1 MAIHPI
7 EYRYGTPEMKSIWE
21 TENKLQRKLDVES
34 ALAQAEGKLGIIP
47 QEVAD
52 EIAAKA
58 NTKYVK
64 LERVDEIEAQTKHD
78 IAALVKAIGEVC
90 DNDAGEYVHFGATS
104 NDVVDSSNSLLLNDS
119 IEVLKEKVERLTK
132 IMLDLTKENI
142 DKVCIGRTHGQH
154 ALPTTYGM
162 KFGIW
167 ADELHRQYERLENAQ
182 KNVCVAMMD
191 GAVGTTAALG
201 EDGWKIHKEV
211 ANILGLPAATITNQV
226 VQRDNHVEFI
236 STLANI
242 ASTLD
247 KIALESEKLD
257 RLKNSYDE
265 SKQKINTA
273 KVYLKK
279 AKKTKIRDK
288 KVIFYCIC
296 GEGMGHAIRS
306 SVIID
311 RIKDKYDVYIFSSD
325 RAYKYLNEK
334 FDNVYKIGGFNT
346 IYINNKVSNTKT
358 LMNAIKRNP
367 LNIKEGYEEL
377 YKKARKL
384 SPDVIVTDF
393 EIYATMVSKLLSIPL
408 ISLDNIHMI
417 TQTAIDYPPKHQGE
431 MLKAK
436 GVIKSYVIKPKIH
449 ILTSFFYPKI
459 KPKKRAVLYPPVIRE
474 DILKLEP
481 TIEDHII
488 VYQTSKESVKLVEQL
503 KSLNEKFIVYG
514 FNKDKTDENL
524 TYKLFNEDE
533 FYNDLASAKAV
544 ICNGGFTFISE
555 AISLKKPIY
564 SVPAIGN
571 FEQTLNGFYVQK
583 LGYGEYHEKMSPQ
596 KVEKFLKRLSK
607 YQKKLAKVK
616 KTNNDGIVNELIYR
630 IEKYSKKS

>member
-1 MAIHPI
+1 MILSIIIPTYNEE
-7 EYRYGTPEMKSIWE
+7 EYLPVLLESIKQQDFSDYEIIVADADSKDNTVKIAEEYGCIVVEGGMPAVGRNNGTKVAKGDYLLFLDSDLKL
-21 TENKLQRKLDVES
+21 TEDY
-34 ALAQAEGKLGIIP
+34 LAKVIYEFKMERLGIAITQMKP
-47 QEVAD
+47 LSKKTEDKLLHDLANLFMISVEKIKPHGAGCYGI
-52 EIAAKA
+52 IAKRELHERCGGFNEELTFGEDTEYIERLAKKERFKVLRNA
-58 NTKYVK
+58 KIGVSTRR
-64 LERVDEIEAQTKHD
+64 LEEEGLATLAKQYGKSTVNDFLGIRTEASDLNYGFDHGK
-78 IAALVKAIGEVC
+78 
-90 DNDAGEYVHFGATS
+90 EYVS
-104 NDVVDSSNSLLLNDS
+104 
-119 IEVLKEKVERLTK
+119 K
-132 IMLDLTKENI
+132 
-142 DKVCIGRTHGQH
+142 
-154 ALPTTYGM
+154 
-162 KFGIW
+162 
-167 ADELHRQYERLENAQ
+167 
-182 KNVCVAMMD
+182 
-191 GAVGTTAALG
+191 
-201 EDGWKIHKEV
+201 HK
-211 ANILGLPAATITNQV
+211 
-226 VQRDNHVEFI
+226 
-236 STLANI
+236 
-242 ASTLD
+242 LD

-257 RLKNSYDE
+257 QLKNSYDE

-279 AKKTKIRDK
+279 VKKTKIRDK

-346 IYINNKVSNTKT
+346 VYINNKVNNTKT
-358 LMNAIKRNP
+358 LINALKRNP

-503 KSLNEKFIVYG
+503 KSLNEKFTVYG
-514 FNKDKTDENL
+514 FNKDEVDENL
-524 TYKLFNEDE
+524 TYKLFNENE

-583 LGYGEYHEKMSPQ
+583 LGYGEYHEEMSPK
-596 KVEKFLKRLSK
+596 KVEKFLKRLPK
-607 YQKKLAKVK
+607 YQEKLAKVK

>member
-1 MAIHPI
+1 MILSIIIPTYNEE
-7 EYRYGTPEMKSIWE
+7 EYLPVLLESIKQQDFSDYEIIVADADSKDNTVKIAEEYGCIVVEGGMPAVGRNNGAKVAKGDYLLFLDSDLKL
-21 TENKLQRKLDVES
+21 TEDY
-34 ALAQAEGKLGIIP
+34 LAKVIYEFKMERLGIAITQMKP
-47 QEVAD
+47 LSKKTEDKLLHDLANLFMISVEKIKPHGAGCYGI
-52 EIAAKA
+52 IAKRELHERCGGFNEELTFGEDTEYIERLAKKERFKVLRNA
-58 NTKYVK
+58 KIGVSTRR
-64 LERVDEIEAQTKHD
+64 LEEEGLATLAKQYGKSTVNDFLGIRTEASDLNYGFDHGK
-78 IAALVKAIGEVC
+78 
-90 DNDAGEYVHFGATS
+90 EYVS
-104 NDVVDSSNSLLLNDS
+104 
-119 IEVLKEKVERLTK
+119 K
-132 IMLDLTKENI
+132 
-142 DKVCIGRTHGQH
+142 
-154 ALPTTYGM
+154 
-162 KFGIW
+162 
-167 ADELHRQYERLENAQ
+167 
-182 KNVCVAMMD
+182 
-191 GAVGTTAALG
+191 
-201 EDGWKIHKEV
+201 HK
-211 ANILGLPAATITNQV
+211 
-226 VQRDNHVEFI
+226 
-236 STLANI
+236 
-242 ASTLD
+242 LD

-257 RLKNSYDE
+257 QLKNSYDE

-279 AKKTKIRDK
+279 VKKTKIRDK

-346 IYINNKVSNTKT
+346 VYINNKVNNTKT
-358 LMNAIKRNP
+358 LINALKRNP

-474 DILKLEP
+474 DVLKLKP
-481 TIEDHII
+481 TIEDYII

-514 FNKDKTDENL
+514 FNKDEVDENL
-524 TYKLFNEDE
+524 TYKLFNENE

-583 LGYGEYHEKMSPQ
+583 LGYGEYHEEMSPK
-596 KVEKFLKRLSK
+596 KVEKFLKRLPK
-607 YQKKLAKVK
+607 YQEKLAKVK

>member
-1 MAIHPI
+1 MILSIIIPTYNEE
-7 EYRYGTPEMKSIWE
+7 EYLPVLLESIKQQDFSDYEIIVADADSKDNTVKIAEEYGCIVVEGGMPAVGRNNGAKVAKGDYLLFLDSDLKL
-21 TENKLQRKLDVES
+21 TEDY
-34 ALAQAEGKLGIIP
+34 LAKVIYEFKMERLGIAITQMKP
-47 QEVAD
+47 LSKKTEDKLLHDLANLFMISVEKIKPHGAGCYGI
-52 EIAAKA
+52 IAKRELHERCGGFNEELTFGEDTEYIERLAKKERFKVLRNA
-58 NTKYVK
+58 KIGVSTRR
-64 LERVDEIEAQTKHD
+64 LEEEGLATLAKQYGKSTVNDFLGIRTEASDLNYGFDHGK
-78 IAALVKAIGEVC
+78 
-90 DNDAGEYVHFGATS
+90 EYVS
-104 NDVVDSSNSLLLNDS
+104 
-119 IEVLKEKVERLTK
+119 K
-132 IMLDLTKENI
+132 
-142 DKVCIGRTHGQH
+142 
-154 ALPTTYGM
+154 
-162 KFGIW
+162 
-167 ADELHRQYERLENAQ
+167 
-182 KNVCVAMMD
+182 
-191 GAVGTTAALG
+191 
-201 EDGWKIHKEV
+201 HK
-211 ANILGLPAATITNQV
+211 
-226 VQRDNHVEFI
+226 
-236 STLANI
+236 
-242 ASTLD
+242 LD

-257 RLKNSYDE
+257 QLKNSYDE

-279 AKKTKIRDK
+279 VKKTKIRDK

-346 IYINNKVSNTKT
+346 VYINNKVSNTKT
-358 LMNAIKRNP
+358 LINALKRNP
-367 LNIKEGYEEL
+367 LNIKERYEEL

-514 FNKDKTDENL
+514 FNKDEVDENL
-524 TYKLFNEDE
+524 TYKLFNENE

-583 LGYGEYHEKMSPQ
+583 LGYGEYHEEMSPK
-596 KVEKFLKRLSK
+596 KVEKFLKRLPK
-607 YQKKLAKVK
+607 YQEKLAKVK

>member
-1 MAIHPI
+1 MILSIIIPTYNEE
-7 EYRYGTPEMKSIWE
+7 EYLPVLLESIKQQDFSDYEIIVADADSKDNTVKIAEEYGCIVVEGGMPAVGRNNGAKVAKGDYLLFLDSDLKL
-21 TENKLQRKLDVES
+21 TEDY
-34 ALAQAEGKLGIIP
+34 LAKVIYEFKMERLGIAITQMKP
-47 QEVAD
+47 LSKKTEDKLLHDLANLFMISVEKIKPHGAGCYGI
-52 EIAAKA
+52 IAKRELHERCGGFNEELTFGEDTEYIERLAKKERFKVLRNA
-58 NTKYVK
+58 KIGVSTRR
-64 LERVDEIEAQTKHD
+64 LEEEGLATLAKQYGKSTVNDFLGIRTEASDLNYGFDHGK
-78 IAALVKAIGEVC
+78 
-90 DNDAGEYVHFGATS
+90 EYVS
-104 NDVVDSSNSLLLNDS
+104 
-119 IEVLKEKVERLTK
+119 K
-132 IMLDLTKENI
+132 
-142 DKVCIGRTHGQH
+142 
-154 ALPTTYGM
+154 
-162 KFGIW
+162 
-167 ADELHRQYERLENAQ
+167 
-182 KNVCVAMMD
+182 
-191 GAVGTTAALG
+191 
-201 EDGWKIHKEV
+201 HK
-211 ANILGLPAATITNQV
+211 
-226 VQRDNHVEFI
+226 
-236 STLANI
+236 
-242 ASTLD
+242 LD

-257 RLKNSYDE
+257 QLKNSYDE

-279 AKKTKIRDK
+279 VKKTKIRDK

-346 IYINNKVSNTKT
+346 VYINNKVNNTKT
-358 LMNAIKRNP
+358 LINALKRNP

-417 TQTAIDYPPKHQGE
+417 TQTAIDYPSKHQGE

-474 DILKLEP
+474 DILKLKP

-514 FNKDKTDENL
+514 FNKDEVDENL
-524 TYKLFNEDE
+524 TYKLFNENE

-583 LGYGEYHEKMSPQ
+583 LGYGEYHEEMSPK
-596 KVEKFLKRLSK
+596 KVEKFLKRLPK
-607 YQKKLAKVK
+607 YQEKLAKVK

>member
-1 MAIHPI
+1 MILSIIIPTYNEE
-7 EYRYGTPEMKSIWE
+7 EYLPVLLESIKQQDFSDYEIIVADADSKDNTVKIAEEYGCIVVEGGMPAVGRNNGAKVAKGEYLLFLDSDLKL
-21 TENKLQRKLDVES
+21 TEDY
-34 ALAQAEGKLGIIP
+34 LAKVIYEFKMERLGIAITQMKP
-47 QEVAD
+47 LSKKTEDKILHDLANLFMISVEKIKPHGAGCYGIIAKRELHECCGGFD
-52 EIAAKA
+52 EELTFGEDTEYIERLAKKERFKVLRNA
-58 NTKYVK
+58 KIGVSTRR
-64 LERVDEIEAQTKHD
+64 LEEEGLATLAKQYGKSTVNDFLGIRTEASDLNYGFDHGK
-78 IAALVKAIGEVC
+78 
-90 DNDAGEYVHFGATS
+90 EYVS
-104 NDVVDSSNSLLLNDS
+104 
-119 IEVLKEKVERLTK
+119 K
-132 IMLDLTKENI
+132 
-142 DKVCIGRTHGQH
+142 
-154 ALPTTYGM
+154 
-162 KFGIW
+162 
-167 ADELHRQYERLENAQ
+167 
-182 KNVCVAMMD
+182 
-191 GAVGTTAALG
+191 
-201 EDGWKIHKEV
+201 HK
-211 ANILGLPAATITNQV
+211 
-226 VQRDNHVEFI
+226 
-236 STLANI
+236 
-242 ASTLD
+242 LD

-257 RLKNSYDE
+257 QLKNSYDE

-279 AKKTKIRDK
+279 VKKTKIRDK

-346 IYINNKVSNTKT
+346 VYINNKVSNTKT

-583 LGYGEYHEKMSPQ
+583 LGYGEYHEEMSPK
-596 KVEKFLKRLSK
+596 KVEKFLKRLPK
-607 YQKKLAKVK
+607 YQEKLAKVK

>member
-1 MAIHPI
+1 MILSIIIPTYNEE
-7 EYRYGTPEMKSIWE
+7 EYLPVLLESIKQQDFSDYEIIVADADSKDNTVKIAEEYGCIVVEGGMPAVGRNNGAKVAKGDYLLFLDSDLKL
-21 TENKLQRKLDVES
+21 TEDY
-34 ALAQAEGKLGIIP
+34 LAKVIYEFKMERLGIAITQMKP
-47 QEVAD
+47 LSKKTEDKLLHDLANLFMISVEKIKPHGAGCYGI
-52 EIAAKA
+52 IAKRELHERCGGFNEELTFGEDTEYIERLAKKERFKVLRNA
-58 NTKYVK
+58 KIGVSTRR
-64 LERVDEIEAQTKHD
+64 LEEEGLATLAKQYGKSTVNDFLGIRTEASDLNYGFDHGK
-78 IAALVKAIGEVC
+78 
-90 DNDAGEYVHFGATS
+90 EYVS
-104 NDVVDSSNSLLLNDS
+104 
-119 IEVLKEKVERLTK
+119 K
-132 IMLDLTKENI
+132 
-142 DKVCIGRTHGQH
+142 
-154 ALPTTYGM
+154 
-162 KFGIW
+162 
-167 ADELHRQYERLENAQ
+167 
-182 KNVCVAMMD
+182 
-191 GAVGTTAALG
+191 
-201 EDGWKIHKEV
+201 HK
-211 ANILGLPAATITNQV
+211 
-226 VQRDNHVEFI
+226 
-236 STLANI
+236 
-242 ASTLD
+242 LD

-257 RLKNSYDE
+257 QLKNSYDE

-279 AKKTKIRDK
+279 VKKTKIRDK

-334 FDNVYKIGGFNT
+334 FDNVYKIGGFDT
-346 IYINNKVSNTKT
+346 VYINNKVSNTKT
-358 LMNAIKRNP
+358 LINALKRNP
-367 LNIKEGYEEL
+367 LNIKEEYEEL

-474 DILKLEP
+474 DILKLKP
-481 TIEDHII
+481 TIENHII

-514 FNKDKTDENL
+514 FNKDEVDENL
-524 TYKLFNEDE
+524 TYKLFNENE

-583 LGYGEYHEKMSPQ
+583 LGYGEYHEEMSPK
-596 KVEKFLKRLSK
+596 KVEKFLKRLPK
-607 YQKKLAKVK
+607 YQEKLAKVK

>member
-1 MAIHPI
+1 MILSIIIPTYNEE
-7 EYRYGTPEMKSIWE
+7 EYLPVLLESIKQQDFSDYEIIVADADSKDNTVKIAEEYGCIVVEGGMPAVGRNNGAKVAKGDYLLFLDSDLKL
-21 TENKLQRKLDVES
+21 TEDY
-34 ALAQAEGKLGIIP
+34 LAKVIYEFKMERLGIAITQMKP
-47 QEVAD
+47 LSKKTEDKLLHDLANLFMISVEKIKPHGAGCYGI
-52 EIAAKA
+52 IAKRELHERCGGFNEELTFGEDTEYIERLAKKERFKVLRNA
-58 NTKYVK
+58 KIGVSTRR
-64 LERVDEIEAQTKHD
+64 LEEEGLATLAKQYGKSTVNDFLGIRTEASDLNYGFDHGK
-78 IAALVKAIGEVC
+78 
-90 DNDAGEYVHFGATS
+90 EYVS
-104 NDVVDSSNSLLLNDS
+104 
-119 IEVLKEKVERLTK
+119 K
-132 IMLDLTKENI
+132 
-142 DKVCIGRTHGQH
+142 
-154 ALPTTYGM
+154 
-162 KFGIW
+162 
-167 ADELHRQYERLENAQ
+167 
-182 KNVCVAMMD
+182 
-191 GAVGTTAALG
+191 
-201 EDGWKIHKEV
+201 HK
-211 ANILGLPAATITNQV
+211 
-226 VQRDNHVEFI
+226 
-236 STLANI
+236 
-242 ASTLD
+242 LD

-257 RLKNSYDE
+257 QLKNSYDE

-279 AKKTKIRDK
+279 VKKTKIRDK

-346 IYINNKVSNTKT
+346 VYINNKVNNTKT
-358 LMNAIKRNP
+358 LINALKRNP

-514 FNKDKTDENL
+514 FNKDEVDKNL
-524 TYKLFNEDE
+524 TYKLFNENE

-583 LGYGEYHEKMSPQ
+583 LGYGEYHEEMSPK
-596 KVEKFLKRLSK
+596 KVEKFLKRLPK
-607 YQKKLAKVK
+607 YQEKLAKVK

-630 IEKYSKKS
+630 MEKYSKKS

>member
-1 MAIHPI
+1 MILSLIIPTYNEE
-7 EYRYGTPEMKSIWE
+7 EYLPVLLESIKQQDFSDYEIIVADADSKDNTVKIAEEYGCIVVEGGMPAVGRNNGAKVAKGDYLLFLDSDLKL
-21 TENKLQRKLDVES
+21 TEDY
-34 ALAQAEGKLGIIP
+34 LAKVIYEFKMERLGIAITQMKP
-47 QEVAD
+47 LSKKTEDKLLHDLANLFMISVEKIKPHGAGCYGI
-52 EIAAKA
+52 IAKRELHERCGGFNEELTFGEDTEYIERLAKKERFKVLRNA
-58 NTKYVK
+58 KIGVSTRR
-64 LERVDEIEAQTKHD
+64 LEEEGLATLAKQYGKSTVNDFLGIRTEASDLNYGFDHGK
-78 IAALVKAIGEVC
+78 
-90 DNDAGEYVHFGATS
+90 EYVS
-104 NDVVDSSNSLLLNDS
+104 
-119 IEVLKEKVERLTK
+119 K
-132 IMLDLTKENI
+132 
-142 DKVCIGRTHGQH
+142 
-154 ALPTTYGM
+154 
-162 KFGIW
+162 
-167 ADELHRQYERLENAQ
+167 
-182 KNVCVAMMD
+182 
-191 GAVGTTAALG
+191 
-201 EDGWKIHKEV
+201 HK
-211 ANILGLPAATITNQV
+211 
-226 VQRDNHVEFI
+226 
-236 STLANI
+236 
-242 ASTLD
+242 LD

-257 RLKNSYDE
+257 QLKNSYDE

-279 AKKTKIRDK
+279 VKKTKIRDK

-346 IYINNKVSNTKT
+346 VYINNKVSNTKT
-358 LMNAIKRNP
+358 LMSAIKRNP

-474 DILKLEP
+474 DILKLKP

-514 FNKDKTDENL
+514 FNKDEVDENL
-524 TYKLFNEDE
+524 TYKLFNENE

-583 LGYGEYHEKMSPQ
+583 LGYGEYHEEMSPK
-596 KVEKFLKRLSK
+596 KVEKFLKRLPK
-607 YQKKLAKVK
+607 YQEKLAKVK
-616 KTNNDGIVNELIYR
+616 KTNNDEIVNELIYR

>member
-1 MAIHPI
+1 MILSIIIPTYNEE
-7 EYRYGTPEMKSIWE
+7 EYLPVLLESIKQQDFSDYEIIVADADSKDNTVKIAEEYGCIVVEGGMPAVGRNNGAKVAKGDYLLFLDSDLKL
-21 TENKLQRKLDVES
+21 TEDY
-34 ALAQAEGKLGIIP
+34 LAKVIYEFKMERLGIAITQMKP
-47 QEVAD
+47 LSKKTEDKLLHDLANLFLISVEKIKPHGAGCYGI
-52 EIAAKA
+52 IAKRELHERCGGFNEELTFGEDTEYIERLAKKERFKVLRNA
-58 NTKYVK
+58 KIGVSTRR
-64 LERVDEIEAQTKHD
+64 LEEEGLATLAKQYGKSTVNDFLGIRTEASDLNYGFDHGK
-78 IAALVKAIGEVC
+78 
-90 DNDAGEYVHFGATS
+90 EYVS
-104 NDVVDSSNSLLLNDS
+104 
-119 IEVLKEKVERLTK
+119 K
-132 IMLDLTKENI
+132 
-142 DKVCIGRTHGQH
+142 
-154 ALPTTYGM
+154 
-162 KFGIW
+162 
-167 ADELHRQYERLENAQ
+167 
-182 KNVCVAMMD
+182 
-191 GAVGTTAALG
+191 
-201 EDGWKIHKEV
+201 HK
-211 ANILGLPAATITNQV
+211 
-226 VQRDNHVEFI
+226 
-236 STLANI
+236 
-242 ASTLD
+242 LD

-257 RLKNSYDE
+257 QLKNSYDE

-279 AKKTKIRDK
+279 VKKTKIRDK

-346 IYINNKVSNTKT
+346 VYINNKVNNTKT
-358 LMNAIKRNP
+358 LINALKRNP

-514 FNKDKTDENL
+514 FNKDEVDKNL
-524 TYKLFNEDE
+524 TYKLFNENE

-583 LGYGEYHEKMSPQ
+583 LGYGEYHEEMSPK
-596 KVEKFLKRLSK
+596 KVEKFLKRLPK

>member
-1 MAIHPI
+1 MILSLIIPTYNEE
-7 EYRYGTPEMKSIWE
+7 EYLPVLLESIKQQDFSDYEIIVADADSKDNTVKIAEEYGCIVVEGGMPAVGRNNGAKVAKGDYLLFLDSDLKL
-21 TENKLQRKLDVES
+21 TEDY
-34 ALAQAEGKLGIIP
+34 LAKVIYEFKMERLGIAITQMKP
-47 QEVAD
+47 LSKKTEDKLLHDLANLFMISVEKIKPHGAGCYGI
-52 EIAAKA
+52 IAKRELHERCGGFNEELTFGEDTEYIERLAKKERFKVLRNA
-58 NTKYVK
+58 KIGVSTRR
-64 LERVDEIEAQTKHD
+64 LEEEGLATLAKQYGKSTVNDFLGIRTEASDLNYGFDHGK
-78 IAALVKAIGEVC
+78 
-90 DNDAGEYVHFGATS
+90 EYVS
-104 NDVVDSSNSLLLNDS
+104 
-119 IEVLKEKVERLTK
+119 K
-132 IMLDLTKENI
+132 
-142 DKVCIGRTHGQH
+142 
-154 ALPTTYGM
+154 
-162 KFGIW
+162 
-167 ADELHRQYERLENAQ
+167 
-182 KNVCVAMMD
+182 
-191 GAVGTTAALG
+191 
-201 EDGWKIHKEV
+201 HK
-211 ANILGLPAATITNQV
+211 
-226 VQRDNHVEFI
+226 
-236 STLANI
+236 
-242 ASTLD
+242 LD

-257 RLKNSYDE
+257 QLKNSYDE

-279 AKKTKIRDK
+279 VKKTKIRDK

-346 IYINNKVSNTKT
+346 VYINNKVSNTKT
-358 LMNAIKRNP
+358 LMSAIKRNP

-474 DILKLEP
+474 DILKLKP

-514 FNKDKTDENL
+514 FNKDEVDENL
-524 TYKLFNEDE
+524 TYKLFNENE

-583 LGYGEYHEKMSPQ
+583 LGYGEYHEEMSPK
-596 KVEKFLKRLSK
+596 KVEKFLKRLPK
-607 YQKKLAKVK
+607 YQEKLAKVK

>member
-1 MAIHPI
+1 MILSIIIPTYNEE
-7 EYRYGTPEMKSIWE
+7 EYLPVLLESIKQQDFSDYEIIVADADSKDNTVKIAEEYGCIVVEGGMPAVGRNNGAKVAKGDYLLFLDSDLKL
-21 TENKLQRKLDVES
+21 TEDY
-34 ALAQAEGKLGIIP
+34 LAKVIYEFKMERLGIAITQMKP
-47 QEVAD
+47 LSKKTEDKLLHDLANLFMISVEKIKPHGAGCYGI
-52 EIAAKA
+52 IAKRELHERCGGFNEELTFGEDTEYIERLAKKERFKVLRNA
-58 NTKYVK
+58 KIGVSTRRLEEEGLATLTKQYGKSTVNDF
-64 LERVDEIEAQTKHD
+64 LGIRTEASDLNYGFDHGK
-78 IAALVKAIGEVC
+78 
-90 DNDAGEYVHFGATS
+90 EYVS
-104 NDVVDSSNSLLLNDS
+104 
-119 IEVLKEKVERLTK
+119 K
-132 IMLDLTKENI
+132 
-142 DKVCIGRTHGQH
+142 
-154 ALPTTYGM
+154 
-162 KFGIW
+162 
-167 ADELHRQYERLENAQ
+167 
-182 KNVCVAMMD
+182 
-191 GAVGTTAALG
+191 
-201 EDGWKIHKEV
+201 HK
-211 ANILGLPAATITNQV
+211 
-226 VQRDNHVEFI
+226 
-236 STLANI
+236 
-242 ASTLD
+242 LD

-257 RLKNSYDE
+257 QLKNSYDE

-279 AKKTKIRDK
+279 VKKTKIRDK

-346 IYINNKVSNTKT
+346 VYINNKVNNTKT
-358 LMNAIKRNP
+358 LINALKRNP

-514 FNKDKTDENL
+514 FNKDEVDKNL
-524 TYKLFNEDE
+524 TYKLFNENE

-583 LGYGEYHEKMSPQ
+583 LGYGEYHEEMSPK
-596 KVEKFLKRLSK
+596 KVEKFLKRLPK
-607 YQKKLAKVK
+607 YQEKLAKVK

>member
-1 MAIHPI
+1 MILSIIIPTYNEE
-7 EYRYGTPEMKSIWE
+7 EYLPVLLESIKQQDFSDYEIIVADADSKDNTVKIAEEYGCIVVEGGMPAVGRNNGAKVAKGDYLLFLDSDLKL
-21 TENKLQRKLDVES
+21 TEDY
-34 ALAQAEGKLGIIP
+34 LAKVIYEFKMERLGIAITQMKP
-47 QEVAD
+47 LSKKTEDKLLHDLANLFMISVEKIKPHGAGCYGI
-52 EIAAKA
+52 IAKRELHERCGGFNEELTFGEDTEYIERLAKKERFKVLRNA
-58 NTKYVK
+58 KIGVSTRR
-64 LERVDEIEAQTKHD
+64 LEEEGLATLAKQYGKSTVNDFLGIRTEASDLNYGFDHGK
-78 IAALVKAIGEVC
+78 
-90 DNDAGEYVHFGATS
+90 EYVS
-104 NDVVDSSNSLLLNDS
+104 
-119 IEVLKEKVERLTK
+119 K
-132 IMLDLTKENI
+132 
-142 DKVCIGRTHGQH
+142 
-154 ALPTTYGM
+154 
-162 KFGIW
+162 
-167 ADELHRQYERLENAQ
+167 
-182 KNVCVAMMD
+182 
-191 GAVGTTAALG
+191 
-201 EDGWKIHKEV
+201 HK
-211 ANILGLPAATITNQV
+211 
-226 VQRDNHVEFI
+226 
-236 STLANI
+236 
-242 ASTLD
+242 LD

-257 RLKNSYDE
+257 QLKNSYDE

-279 AKKTKIRDK
+279 VKKTKIRDK

-311 RIKDKYDVYIFSSD
+311 RIKDKYDVYSSD

-346 IYINNKVSNTKT
+346 VYINNKVNNTKT
-358 LMNAIKRNP
+358 LINALKRNP

-514 FNKDKTDENL
+514 FNKDEVDKNL
-524 TYKLFNEDE
+524 TYKLFNENE

-583 LGYGEYHEKMSPQ
+583 LGYGEYHEEMSPK
-596 KVEKFLKRLSK
+596 KVEKFLKRLPK
-607 YQKKLAKVK
+607 YQEKLAKVK

-630 IEKYSKKS
+630 MEKYSKKS

>member
-1 MAIHPI
+1 MILSIIIPTYNEE
-7 EYRYGTPEMKSIWE
+7 EYLPVLLESIKQQDFSDYEIIVADADSKDNTVKIAEEYGCIVVEGGMPAVGRNNGAKVAKGDYLLFLDSDLKL
-21 TENKLQRKLDVES
+21 TEDY
-34 ALAQAEGKLGIIP
+34 LAKVIYEFKMERLGIAITQMKP
-47 QEVAD
+47 LSKKTEDKLLHDLANLFMISVEKIKPHGAGCYGI
-52 EIAAKA
+52 IAKRELHERCGGFNEELTFGEDTEYIERLAKKERFKVLRNA
-58 NTKYVK
+58 KIGVSTRR
-64 LERVDEIEAQTKHD
+64 LEEEGLATLAKQYGKSTVNDFLGIRTEASDLNYGFDHGK
-78 IAALVKAIGEVC
+78 
-90 DNDAGEYVHFGATS
+90 EYVS
-104 NDVVDSSNSLLLNDS
+104 
-119 IEVLKEKVERLTK
+119 K
-132 IMLDLTKENI
+132 
-142 DKVCIGRTHGQH
+142 
-154 ALPTTYGM
+154 
-162 KFGIW
+162 
-167 ADELHRQYERLENAQ
+167 
-182 KNVCVAMMD
+182 
-191 GAVGTTAALG
+191 
-201 EDGWKIHKEV
+201 HK
-211 ANILGLPAATITNQV
+211 
-226 VQRDNHVEFI
+226 
-236 STLANI
+236 
-242 ASTLD
+242 LD

-257 RLKNSYDE
+257 QLKNSYDE

-279 AKKTKIRDK
+279 VKKTKIRDK

-346 IYINNKVSNTKT
+346 VYINNKVNNTKT
-358 LMNAIKRNP
+358 LINALKRNP

-474 DILKLEP
+474 DILKLKP

-514 FNKDKTDENL
+514 FNKDEVDENL
-524 TYKLFNEDE
+524 TYKLFNENE

-583 LGYGEYHEKMSPQ
+583 LGYGEYHEERSPK
-596 KVEKFLKRLSK
+596 KVEKFLKMLPK
-607 YQKKLAKVK
+607 YQEKLAKVK

>member
-1 MAIHPI
+1 MILSLIIPTYNEE
-7 EYRYGTPEMKSIWE
+7 EYLPVLLESIKQQDFSDYEIIVADADSKDNTVKIAEEYGCIVVEGGMPAVGRNNGAKVAKGDYLLFLDSDLKL
-21 TENKLQRKLDVES
+21 TEDY
-34 ALAQAEGKLGIIP
+34 LAKVIYEFKMERLGIAITQMKP
-47 QEVAD
+47 LSKKTEDKLLHDLANLFMISVEKIKPHGAGCYGI
-52 EIAAKA
+52 IAKRELHERCGGFNEELTFGEDTEYIERLAKKERFKVLRNA
-58 NTKYVK
+58 KIGVSTRR
-64 LERVDEIEAQTKHD
+64 LEEEGLATLAKQYGKSTVNDFLGIRTEASDLNYGFDHGK
-78 IAALVKAIGEVC
+78 
-90 DNDAGEYVHFGATS
+90 EYVS
-104 NDVVDSSNSLLLNDS
+104 
-119 IEVLKEKVERLTK
+119 K
-132 IMLDLTKENI
+132 
-142 DKVCIGRTHGQH
+142 
-154 ALPTTYGM
+154 
-162 KFGIW
+162 
-167 ADELHRQYERLENAQ
+167 
-182 KNVCVAMMD
+182 
-191 GAVGTTAALG
+191 
-201 EDGWKIHKEV
+201 HK
-211 ANILGLPAATITNQV
+211 
-226 VQRDNHVEFI
+226 
-236 STLANI
+236 
-242 ASTLD
+242 LD

-257 RLKNSYDE
+257 QLKNSYDE

-279 AKKTKIRDK
+279 VKKTKIRDK

-346 IYINNKVSNTKT
+346 VYINNKVSNTKT
-358 LMNAIKRNP
+358 LINALKRNP
-367 LNIKEGYEEL
+367 LNIKEEYEEL

-474 DILKLEP
+474 DILKLKP

-514 FNKDKTDENL
+514 FNKDEVDENL
-524 TYKLFNEDE
+524 TYKLFNENE

-583 LGYGEYHEKMSPQ
+583 LGYGEYHEEMSPK
-596 KVEKFLKRLSK
+596 KVEKFLKRLPK
-607 YQKKLAKVK
+607 YQEKLAKVK

>member
-1 MAIHPI
+1 MN
-7 EYRYGTPEMKSIWE
+7 YGF
-21 TENKLQRKLDVES
+21 DH
-34 ALAQAEGKLGIIP
+34 GK
-47 QEVAD
+47 
-52 EIAAKA
+52 
-58 NTKYVK
+58 
-64 LERVDEIEAQTKHD
+64 
-78 IAALVKAIGEVC
+78 
-90 DNDAGEYVHFGATS
+90 EYVS
-104 NDVVDSSNSLLLNDS
+104 
-119 IEVLKEKVERLTK
+119 K
-132 IMLDLTKENI
+132 
-142 DKVCIGRTHGQH
+142 
-154 ALPTTYGM
+154 
-162 KFGIW
+162 
-167 ADELHRQYERLENAQ
+167 
-182 KNVCVAMMD
+182 
-191 GAVGTTAALG
+191 
-201 EDGWKIHKEV
+201 HK
-211 ANILGLPAATITNQV
+211 
-226 VQRDNHVEFI
+226 
-236 STLANI
+236 
-242 ASTLD
+242 LD

-257 RLKNSYDE
+257 QLKNSYDE

-279 AKKTKIRDK
+279 VKKTKIRDK

-346 IYINNKVSNTKT
+346 VYINNKVNNTKT
-358 LMNAIKRNP
+358 LINALKRNP

-514 FNKDKTDENL
+514 FNKDEVDKNL
-524 TYKLFNEDE
+524 TYKLFNENE

-583 LGYGEYHEKMSPQ
+583 LGYGEYHEEMSPK
-596 KVEKFLKRLSK
+596 KVEKFLKRLPK
-607 YQKKLAKVK
+607 YQEKLAKVK

>member
-1 MAIHPI
+1 MILSIIIPTYNEE
-7 EYRYGTPEMKSIWE
+7 EYLPLLLESIKQQDFRDYEIIVADANSKDNTVKIAEEYGCIVVEGGMPAVGRNNGAKVAKGEYLLFLDSDLKL
-21 TENKLQRKLDVES
+21 TEDY
-34 ALAQAEGKLGIIP
+34 LAKVIYEFKMERLGIAITQMKP
-47 QEVAD
+47 LSKKTEDKILHDLANLFMISVEKIKPHGAGCYGIITKRELHECCGGFD
-52 EIAAKA
+52 EEL
-58 NTKYVK
+58 TF
-64 LERVDEIEAQTKHD
+64 
-78 IAALVKAIGEVC
+78 GE
-90 DNDAGEYVHFGATS
+90 DTEY
-104 NDVVDSSNSLLLNDS
+104 
-119 IEVLKEKVERLTK
+119 IERLAKKERFKVLRNAK
-132 IMLDLTKENI
+132 IGVST
-142 DKVCIGRTHGQH
+142 R
-154 ALPTTYGM
+154 
-162 KFGIW
+162 
-167 ADELHRQYERLENAQ
+167 RLE
-182 KNVCVAMMD
+182 
-191 GAVGTTAALG
+191 
-201 EDGWKIHKEV
+201 EE
-211 ANILGLPAATITNQV
+211 GLA
-226 VQRDNHVEFI
+226 
-236 STLANI
+236 TLAKQYGKSTVNDFLGI
-242 ASTLD
+242 RTEASDLNYGFDHGKEHISKHKLD

-257 RLKNSYDE
+257 HLKNSYDE

-279 AKKTKIRDK
+279 SKKTKIRDK

-346 IYINNKVSNTKT
+346 VYINNKVSNTKT

-583 LGYGEYHEKMSPQ
+583 LGYGEYHEKMNPQ

>member
-1 MAIHPI
+1 MILSIIIPTYNEE
-7 EYRYGTPEMKSIWE
+7 EYLPVLLESIKQQDFSDYEIIVADADSKDNTVKIAEEYGCIVVEGGMPAVGRNNGAKVAKGDYLLFLDSDLKL
-21 TENKLQRKLDVES
+21 TEDY
-34 ALAQAEGKLGIIP
+34 LAKVIYEFKMERLGIAITQMKP
-47 QEVAD
+47 LSKKTEDKLLHDLANLFMISVEKIKPHGAGCYGI
-52 EIAAKA
+52 IAKRELHERCGGFNEELTFGEDTEYIERLAKKERFKVLRNA
-58 NTKYVK
+58 KIGVSTRR
-64 LERVDEIEAQTKHD
+64 LEEEGLATLAKQYGKSTVNDFLGIRTEASDLNYGFDHGK
-78 IAALVKAIGEVC
+78 
-90 DNDAGEYVHFGATS
+90 EYVS
-104 NDVVDSSNSLLLNDS
+104 
-119 IEVLKEKVERLTK
+119 K
-132 IMLDLTKENI
+132 
-142 DKVCIGRTHGQH
+142 
-154 ALPTTYGM
+154 
-162 KFGIW
+162 
-167 ADELHRQYERLENAQ
+167 
-182 KNVCVAMMD
+182 
-191 GAVGTTAALG
+191 
-201 EDGWKIHKEV
+201 HK
-211 ANILGLPAATITNQV
+211 
-226 VQRDNHVEFI
+226 
-236 STLANI
+236 
-242 ASTLD
+242 LD

-257 RLKNSYDE
+257 QLKNSYDE

-279 AKKTKIRDK
+279 VKKTKIRDK

-346 IYINNKVSNTKT
+346 VYINNKVNNTKT
-358 LMNAIKRNP
+358 LINALKRNP

-474 DILKLEP
+474 DILKLKP

-514 FNKDKTDENL
+514 FNKDEVDENL
-524 TYKLFNEDE
+524 TYKLFNENE

-583 LGYGEYHEKMSPQ
+583 LGYGEYHEETSPK
-596 KVEKFLKRLSK
+596 KVEKFLKRLPK
-607 YQKKLAKVK
+607 YQEKLAKVK

>member
-1 MAIHPI
+1 MILSLIIPTYNEE
-7 EYRYGTPEMKSIWE
+7 EYLPVLLESIKQQDFSDYEIIVADADSKDNTVKIAEEYGCIVVEGGMPAVGRNNGAKVAKGDYLLFLDSDLKL
-21 TENKLQRKLDVES
+21 TEDY
-34 ALAQAEGKLGIIP
+34 LAKVIYEFKMERLGIAITQMKP
-47 QEVAD
+47 LSKKTEDKLLHDLANLFMISVEKIKPHGAGCYGI
-52 EIAAKA
+52 IAKRELHERCGGFNEELTFGEDTEYIERLAKKERFKVLRNA
-58 NTKYVK
+58 KIGVSTRR
-64 LERVDEIEAQTKHD
+64 LEEEGLATLAKQYGKSTVNDFLGIRTEASDLNYGFDHGK
-78 IAALVKAIGEVC
+78 
-90 DNDAGEYVHFGATS
+90 EYVS
-104 NDVVDSSNSLLLNDS
+104 
-119 IEVLKEKVERLTK
+119 K
-132 IMLDLTKENI
+132 
-142 DKVCIGRTHGQH
+142 
-154 ALPTTYGM
+154 
-162 KFGIW
+162 
-167 ADELHRQYERLENAQ
+167 
-182 KNVCVAMMD
+182 
-191 GAVGTTAALG
+191 
-201 EDGWKIHKEV
+201 HK
-211 ANILGLPAATITNQV
+211 
-226 VQRDNHVEFI
+226 
-236 STLANI
+236 
-242 ASTLD
+242 LD

-257 RLKNSYDE
+257 QLKNSYDE

-279 AKKTKIRDK
+279 VKKTKIRDK

-346 IYINNKVSNTKT
+346 VYINNKVSNTKT
-358 LMNAIKRNP
+358 LINALKHNP

-474 DILKLEP
+474 DILKLKP

-514 FNKDKTDENL
+514 FNKDEVDENL
-524 TYKLFNEDE
+524 TYKLFNENE

-583 LGYGEYHEKMSPQ
+583 LGYGEYHEEMSPK
-596 KVEKFLKRLSK
+596 KVEKFLKRLPK
-607 YQKKLAKVK
+607 YQEKLAKVK

>member
-1 MAIHPI
+1 MILSLIIPTYNEE
-7 EYRYGTPEMKSIWE
+7 EYLPVLLESIKQQDFSDYEIIVADADSKDNTVKIAEEYGCIVVEGGMPAVGRNNGAKVAKGDYLLFLDSDLKL
-21 TENKLQRKLDVES
+21 TEDY
-34 ALAQAEGKLGIIP
+34 LAKVIYEFKMERLGIAITQMKP
-47 QEVAD
+47 LSKKTEDKLLHDLANLFMISVEKIKPHGAGCYGI
-52 EIAAKA
+52 IAKRELHERCGGFNEELTFGEDTEYIERLAKKERFKVLRNA
-58 NTKYVK
+58 KIGVSTRR
-64 LERVDEIEAQTKHD
+64 LEEEGLATLAKQYGKSTVNDFLGIRTEASDLNYGFDHGK
-78 IAALVKAIGEVC
+78 
-90 DNDAGEYVHFGATS
+90 EYVS
-104 NDVVDSSNSLLLNDS
+104 
-119 IEVLKEKVERLTK
+119 K
-132 IMLDLTKENI
+132 
-142 DKVCIGRTHGQH
+142 
-154 ALPTTYGM
+154 
-162 KFGIW
+162 
-167 ADELHRQYERLENAQ
+167 
-182 KNVCVAMMD
+182 
-191 GAVGTTAALG
+191 
-201 EDGWKIHKEV
+201 HK
-211 ANILGLPAATITNQV
+211 
-226 VQRDNHVEFI
+226 
-236 STLANI
+236 
-242 ASTLD
+242 LD

-257 RLKNSYDE
+257 QLKNSYDE

-279 AKKTKIRDK
+279 VKKTKIRDK

-346 IYINNKVSNTKT
+346 VYINNKVSNTKT
-358 LMNAIKRNP
+358 LINALKRNP

-474 DILKLEP
+474 DILKLKP

-514 FNKDKTDENL
+514 FNKDEVDENL
-524 TYKLFNEDE
+524 TYKLFNENE

-583 LGYGEYHEKMSPQ
+583 LGYGEYHEERSPK
-596 KVEKFLKRLSK
+596 KVEKFLKRLPK
-607 YQKKLAKVK
+607 YQEKLAKVK

>member
-1 MAIHPI
+1 MILSLIIPTYNEE
-7 EYRYGTPEMKSIWE
+7 EYLPVLLESIKQQDFSDYEIIVADADSKDNTVKIAEEYGCIVVEGGMPAVGRNNGAKVAKGDYLLFLDSDLKL
-21 TENKLQRKLDVES
+21 TEDY
-34 ALAQAEGKLGIIP
+34 LAKVIYEFKMERLGIAITQMKP
-47 QEVAD
+47 LSKKTEDKLLHDLANLFMISVEKIKPHGAGCYGI
-52 EIAAKA
+52 IAKRELHERCGGFNEELTFGEDTEYIERLAKKERFKVLRNA
-58 NTKYVK
+58 KIGVSTRR
-64 LERVDEIEAQTKHD
+64 LEEEGLATLAKQYGKSTVNDFLGIRTEASDLNYGFDHGK
-78 IAALVKAIGEVC
+78 
-90 DNDAGEYVHFGATS
+90 EYVS
-104 NDVVDSSNSLLLNDS
+104 
-119 IEVLKEKVERLTK
+119 K
-132 IMLDLTKENI
+132 
-142 DKVCIGRTHGQH
+142 
-154 ALPTTYGM
+154 
-162 KFGIW
+162 
-167 ADELHRQYERLENAQ
+167 
-182 KNVCVAMMD
+182 
-191 GAVGTTAALG
+191 
-201 EDGWKIHKEV
+201 HK
-211 ANILGLPAATITNQV
+211 
-226 VQRDNHVEFI
+226 
-236 STLANI
+236 
-242 ASTLD
+242 LD

-257 RLKNSYDE
+257 QLKNSYDE

-279 AKKTKIRDK
+279 VKKTKIRDK

-334 FDNVYKIGGFNT
+334 FDNVYKIGGLNT
-346 IYINNKVSNTKT
+346 VYINNKVSNTKT
-358 LMNAIKRNP
+358 LINALKRNP

-474 DILKLEP
+474 DILKLKP

-514 FNKDKTDENL
+514 FNKDEVDENL
-524 TYKLFNEDE
+524 TYKLFNENE

-583 LGYGEYHEKMSPQ
+583 LGYGEYHEEMSPK
-596 KVEKFLKRLSK
+596 KVEKFLKRLPK
-607 YQKKLAKVK
+607 YQEKLAKVK

>member
-1 MAIHPI
+1 MILRIIIPTYNEE
-7 EYRYGTPEMKSIWE
+7 EYLPVLLESIKQQDFSDYEIIVADADSKDNTVKIAEEYGCIVVEGGMPAVGRNNGAKVAKGDYLLFLDSDLKL
-21 TENKLQRKLDVES
+21 TEDY
-34 ALAQAEGKLGIIP
+34 LAKVIYEFKMERLGIAITQMKP
-47 QEVAD
+47 LSKKTEDKLLHDLANLFMISVEKIKPHGAGCYGI
-52 EIAAKA
+52 IAKRELHERCGGFNEELTFGEDTEYIERLAKKERFKVLRNA
-58 NTKYVK
+58 KIGVSTRR
-64 LERVDEIEAQTKHD
+64 LEEEGLATLAKQYGKSTVNDFLGIRTEASDLNYGFDHGK
-78 IAALVKAIGEVC
+78 
-90 DNDAGEYVHFGATS
+90 EYVS
-104 NDVVDSSNSLLLNDS
+104 
-119 IEVLKEKVERLTK
+119 K
-132 IMLDLTKENI
+132 
-142 DKVCIGRTHGQH
+142 
-154 ALPTTYGM
+154 
-162 KFGIW
+162 
-167 ADELHRQYERLENAQ
+167 
-182 KNVCVAMMD
+182 
-191 GAVGTTAALG
+191 
-201 EDGWKIHKEV
+201 HK
-211 ANILGLPAATITNQV
+211 
-226 VQRDNHVEFI
+226 
-236 STLANI
+236 
-242 ASTLD
+242 LD

-257 RLKNSYDE
+257 QLKNSYDE

-279 AKKTKIRDK
+279 VKKTKIRDK

-346 IYINNKVSNTKT
+346 VYINNKVNNTKT
-358 LMNAIKRNP
+358 LINALKRNP

-514 FNKDKTDENL
+514 FNKDEVDKNL
-524 TYKLFNEDE
+524 TYKLFNENE

-555 AISLKKPIY
+555 SISLKKPIY

-583 LGYGEYHEKMSPQ
+583 LGYGEYHEEMSPK
-596 KVEKFLKRLSK
+596 KVEKFLKRLPK

>member
-1 MAIHPI
+1 MILSIIIPTYNEE
-7 EYRYGTPEMKSIWE
+7 EYLPVLLESIKQQDFSDYEIIVADADSKDNTVKIAEEYGCIVVEGGMPAVGRNNGAKVAKGDYLLFLDSDLKL
-21 TENKLQRKLDVES
+21 TEDY
-34 ALAQAEGKLGIIP
+34 LAKVIYEFKMERLGIAITQMKP
-47 QEVAD
+47 LSKKTEDKLLHDLANLFMISVEKIKPHGAGCYGI
-52 EIAAKA
+52 IAKRELHERCGGFNEELTFGEDTEYIERLAKKERFKVLRNA
-58 NTKYVK
+58 KIGVSTRR
-64 LERVDEIEAQTKHD
+64 LEEEGLATLAKQYGKSTVNDFLGIRTEASDLNYGFDHGK
-78 IAALVKAIGEVC
+78 
-90 DNDAGEYVHFGATS
+90 EYVS
-104 NDVVDSSNSLLLNDS
+104 
-119 IEVLKEKVERLTK
+119 K
-132 IMLDLTKENI
+132 
-142 DKVCIGRTHGQH
+142 
-154 ALPTTYGM
+154 
-162 KFGIW
+162 
-167 ADELHRQYERLENAQ
+167 
-182 KNVCVAMMD
+182 
-191 GAVGTTAALG
+191 
-201 EDGWKIHKEV
+201 HK
-211 ANILGLPAATITNQV
+211 
-226 VQRDNHVEFI
+226 
-236 STLANI
+236 
-242 ASTLD
+242 LD

-257 RLKNSYDE
+257 QLKNSYDE

-279 AKKTKIRDK
+279 VKKTKIRDK

-346 IYINNKVSNTKT
+346 FYINNKVNNTKT
-358 LMNAIKRNP
+358 LINALKRNP

-481 TIEDHII
+481 AIEDHII

-514 FNKDKTDENL
+514 FNKDEVDKNL
-524 TYKLFNEDE
+524 TYKLFNENE

-583 LGYGEYHEKMSPQ
+583 LGYGEYHEEMSPK
-596 KVEKFLKRLSK
+596 KVEKFLKRLPK
-607 YQKKLAKVK
+607 YQEKLAKVK

>member
-1 MAIHPI
+1 MILSIIIPTYNEE
-7 EYRYGTPEMKSIWE
+7 EYLPVLLESIKQQDFRDYEIIVADANSKDNTVKIAEEYGCIVVEGGMPAVGRNNGAKVAKGEYLLFLDSDLKL
-21 TENKLQRKLDVES
+21 TEDY
-34 ALAQAEGKLGIIP
+34 LAKVIYEFKMERLGIAITQMKP
-47 QEVAD
+47 LSKKTEDKLLHDLANLFMISVEKIKPHGAGCYGI
-52 EIAAKA
+52 IAKRELHERCGGFNEELTFGEDTEYIERLAKKERFKVLRNA
-58 NTKYVK
+58 KIGVSTRR
-64 LERVDEIEAQTKHD
+64 LEEEGLATLAKQYGKSTVNDFLGIRTEASDLNYGFDHGK
-78 IAALVKAIGEVC
+78 
-90 DNDAGEYVHFGATS
+90 EYVS
-104 NDVVDSSNSLLLNDS
+104 
-119 IEVLKEKVERLTK
+119 K
-132 IMLDLTKENI
+132 
-142 DKVCIGRTHGQH
+142 
-154 ALPTTYGM
+154 
-162 KFGIW
+162 
-167 ADELHRQYERLENAQ
+167 
-182 KNVCVAMMD
+182 
-191 GAVGTTAALG
+191 
-201 EDGWKIHKEV
+201 HK
-211 ANILGLPAATITNQV
+211 
-226 VQRDNHVEFI
+226 
-236 STLANI
+236 
-242 ASTLD
+242 LD

-257 RLKNSYDE
+257 QLKNSYDE

-279 AKKTKIRDK
+279 VKKTKIRDK

-346 IYINNKVSNTKT
+346 FYINNKVSNTKT
-358 LMNAIKRNP
+358 LINALKRNP

-474 DILKLEP
+474 DILKLKP

-514 FNKDKTDENL
+514 FNKDEVDENL
-524 TYKLFNEDE
+524 TYKLFNENE

-583 LGYGEYHEKMSPQ
+583 LGYGEYHEEMSPK
-596 KVEKFLKRLSK
+596 KVEKFLKRLPK
-607 YQKKLAKVK
+607 YQEKLAKVK
-616 KTNNDGIVNELIYR
+616 KTNNDEIVNELIYR